1 MNKDVKIILE
11 RIEEHFKR
19 VPNTRYTVN
28 VVNNVYDEQYNFFFV
43 IQKRNERM
51 KSVPLHLVNNYD
63 LENLEN
69 IINEIKAVYKL
80 SFDYTGFTGQRW
92 PNSWQVIQ
100 KKRKPQE

>member
-1 MNKDVKIILE
+1 MNRDAKIIIE

-28 VVNNVYDEQYNFFFV
+28 VVNNIYDEQYNFFFE
-43 IQKRNERM
+43 IQKINERM
-51 KSVPLHLVNNYD
+51 KSVPLHSVNNYD

-69 IINEIKAVYKL
+69 IVNEIKAVYKL
-80 SFDYTGFTGQRW
+80 SFDYTGFIGQRW
-92 PNSWQVIQ
+92 PGSWQVIQ